1 MITRRVVR
9 RVTKRA
15 YDKYSFVDY
24 SASTDNLNP
33 LNPTALEAQYAEI
46 RQAVRGKLIEAY
58 NQAKVQVP
66 EDLLEYDP
74 SPSQMLNDLNDLIN
88 KTKKNQLSAL
98 LDKIGGSPDL
108 VSSILAGGD
117 LDFFDNPPRL
127 DCDGV
132 DLFGGGNGNGDDS
145 GEDDDPDN
153 DPNKKPGDT
162 KPGDSNDDDL
172 GNATVT
178 YHNVQ
183 NNEDKTNEWK
193 TTFSELEF
201 PLLPSHLGNDGSV
214 GEYPEGQ
221 CFEGWYLD
229 SDFSEKMTRVNFP
242 GDGKN
247 IDIYLHF
254 IKEPGKVIIRYNK
267 ILGDEDKV
275 SKWRTEFSELDFPLP
290 VNTLGTNG
298 RAFYCPDGEIFEGWY
313 LDSYFSDKVGS
324 TIPYGAG
331 VVEVKEE
338 EEDDNDEVKKDV
350 RIINVYAHFVKEDDL
365 PDDPYDT
372 PPSTDVGD
380 DDDDDTCDLINLSWL
395 KIILIIV
402 TVLGILV
409 KVLVL
414 IQNIMKAIADIAK
427 DAQLC
432 WINPPSLQSLI
443 SYVMQRLGAVIF
455 QIVGMIL
462 LKLWAMLNL
471 DCLSDMT
478 MNVIEEIN
486 AALSN
491 LMSAIAEVEST
502 ALDFKGAGGDLASSI
517 MEMIK
522 NLKEEMIQ
530 QAQNLKDTFTNM
542 KDTLTSQAEWQKLG
556 QELAD
561 VYSNPQTYLEMV
573 PPEIKAKVLQAI
585 DTYENTKK
593 TVTNIINTQKAIFS
607 KKNKEEDPTPALPR
621 NVEMTYL

>member
-24 SASTDNLNP
+24 SASSDNLNP

-66 EDLLEYDP
+66 EDLLEYDA

-98 LDKIGGSPDL
+98 LDKIGGNPDL
-108 VSSILAGGD
+108 VSSIIAAGD

-132 DLFGGGNGNGDDS
+132 DLFGGNGDSDS
-145 GEDDDPDN
+145 DDSSEDDDPNNDPNN
-153 DPNKKPGDT
+153 DPNKNPNDSSSSGD
-162 KPGDSNDDDL
+162 PDDDL
-172 GNATVT
+172 GKVTIT

-183 NNEDKTNEWK
+183 NNEDKTNKWK
-193 TTFSELEF
+193 TTFSGLEF
-201 PLLPSHLGNDGSV
+201 PLLPSHLGNGGSV
-214 GEYPEGQ
+214 GECPEGQ
-221 CFEGWYLD
+221 FFEGWYLD
-229 SDFSEKMTRVNFP
+229 SGFSEKMTRVNFP
-242 GDGKN
+242 GDGEN

-254 IKEPGKVIIRYNK
+254 IDEPGKATIKYNN
-267 ILGDEDKV
+267 ILGNEDIA
-275 SKWRTEFSELDFPLP
+275 SKWRTEFSETEFPLP
-290 VNTLGTNG
+290 VSVLGTSG

-313 LDSYFSDKVGS
+313 LDGAFSDKAKNIAYRGNGV
-324 TIPYGAG
+324 TI
-331 VVEVKEE
+331 
-338 EEDDNDEVKKDV
+338 DV
-350 RIINVYAHFVKEDDL
+350 WAHFVKEDDL

-372 PPSTDVGD
+372 PPNTDVGG

-478 MNVIEEIN
+478 MNTIEEIN

-517 MEMIK
+517 LEMIK

-530 QAQNLKDTFTNM
+530 QAQNLKDTFNNM

-593 TVTNIINTQKAIFS
+593 NITNIINTQKSIFS

>member
-1 MITRRVVR
+1 MVTRRVVR

-46 RQAVRGKLIEAY
+46 RQVVRGKLIEAY

-74 SPSQMLNDLNDLIN
+74 SPSQMLNDLNNLIN

-132 DLFGGGNGNGDDS
+132 DLFGGNEDGDDDGDDLNNDGDDENGDGDNDSDSGDGDSKDSDSGDDS
-145 GEDDDPDN
+145 GDSGDDPNEDPNGGNN
-153 DPNKKPGDT
+153 DPGKATIRYN
-162 KPGDSNDDDL
+162 NIL
-172 GNATVT
+172 GE
-178 YHNVQ
+178 
-183 NNEDKTNEWK
+183 EDKASNWRTEFFE
-193 TTFSELEF
+193 TEF
-201 PLLPSHLGNDGSV
+201 PIPVNALGTYGKAF
-214 GEYPEGQ
+214 YCPEGQ
-221 CFEGWYLD
+221 VFEGWYLD
-229 SDFSEKMTRVNFP
+229 AVYSDKVKNITYP
-242 GDGKN
+242 GDGKT
-247 IDIYLHF
+247 ID
-254 IKEPGKVIIRYNK
+254 V
-267 ILGDEDKV
+267 
-275 SKWRTEFSELDFPLP
+275 W
-290 VNTLGTNG
+290 
-298 RAFYCPDGEIFEGWY
+298 
-313 LDSYFSDKVGS
+313 
-324 TIPYGAG
+324 
-331 VVEVKEE
+331 
-338 EEDDNDEVKKDV
+338 
-350 RIINVYAHFVKEDDL
+350 AHFVDENDDTGEGEE
-365 PDDPYDT
+365 T
-372 PPSTDVGD
+372 PPAPDLGD
-380 DDDDDTCDLINLSWL
+380 DDDDNTCDLINLSWL

-478 MNVIEEIN
+478 MNTIEEIN

-522 NLKEEMIQ
+522 NLKEEMNQ
-530 QAQNLKDTFTNM
+530 QAQNLKETFSNM

-607 KKNKEEDPTPALPR
+607 KKNKEADPTPALPR

>member
-24 SASTDNLNP
+24 SASSDNLNP

-66 EDLLEYDP
+66 EDLLEYDA

-98 LDKIGGSPDL
+98 LDKIGGNSDL
-108 VSSILAGGD
+108 VSSIIAAGD

-132 DLFGGGNGNGDDS
+132 DLFGGGNGDSDDDDDNLNVDLGSDGD
-145 GEDDDPDN
+145 EDDDS
-153 DPNKKPGDT
+153 KE
-162 KPGDSNDDDL
+162 GDSGGDSKDSGDSGGSGDGTTGPGGDPT
-172 GNATVT
+172 GNIGKATIV
-178 YHNVQ
+178 YNGVIEE
-183 NNEDKTNEWK
+183 EDKKSNWRTEI
-193 TTFSELEF
+193 SETEF
-201 PLLPSHLGNDGSV
+201 PLTPSL
-214 GEYPEGQ
+214 
-221 CFEGWYLD
+221 
-229 SDFSEKMTRVNFP
+229 
-242 GDGKN
+242 
-247 IDIYLHF
+247 
-254 IKEPGKVIIRYNK
+254 
-267 ILGDEDKV
+267 
-275 SKWRTEFSELDFPLP
+275 
-290 VNTLGTNG
+290 LGTSG
-298 RAFYCPDGEIFEGWY
+298 RAFNCPDGQIFEGWY
-313 LDSYFSDKVGS
+313 LDQFFSEKLSRVNFTGNGS
-324 TIPYGAG
+324 IINVWLRFIDENDDDG
-331 VVEVKEE
+331 
-338 EEDDNDEVKKDV
+338 EEDD
-350 RIINVYAHFVKEDDL
+350 
-365 PDDPYDT
+365 T
-372 PPSTDVGD
+372 PPTPDLGG

-478 MNVIEEIN
+478 MNTIEEIN

-517 MEMIK
+517 LEMIN
-522 NLKEEMIQ
+522 NLKEEMRQ
-530 QAQNLKDTFTNM
+530 QAQNLKETFANM

-585 DTYENTKK
+585 DTYESTKK
-593 TVTNIINTQKAIFS
+593 NITNIINTQKSIFS
-607 KKNKEEDPTPALPR
+607 KKNKEEDSTPALPR